1 MLYDALKSTNQL
13 EFPCW
18 NYERYDLDKENND
31 ECKAEF
37 RPTTTEN
44 G

>member
-18 NYERYDLDKENND
+18 NYERYDVDEENND
-31 ECKAEF
+31 ESKAEF
-37 RPTTTEN
+37 RPATTEN